1 MALKRISP
9 DEARDLLESGEGHIY
24 LDVRSIP
31 EFEQG
36 HAPGAKNIPLLHR
49 TAMGMQPNEE
59 FVDVCERA
67 LGKDAKIITACL
79 KGGRSMR
86 AAQVLQANGFTN
98 VVDMRGGFDGES
110 NPLGQIVYDG
120 WARRGLPVTTEATDE
135 ETYAGLSER

>member
-59 FVDVCERA
+59 FVDVCE
-67 LGKDAKIITACL
+67 
-79 KGGRSMR
+79 GR
-86 AAQVLQANGFTN
+86 
-98 VVDMRGGFDGES
+98 
-110 NPLGQIVYDG
+110 
-120 WARRGLPVTTEATDE
+120 WARMPRSSRPA
-135 ETYAGLSER
+135 

>member
-9 DEARDLLESGEGHIY
+9 DEARDLLESGEDYIY

-110 NPLGQIVYDG
+110 NPLGQVVYDG
-120 WARRGLPVTTEATDE
+120 WARRGLPVTTEATDG
-135 ETYAGLSER
+135 ETYSGLSKR

>member
-1 MALKRISP
+1 MELKRISP
-9 DEARDLLESGEGHIY
+9 DEARDLLESGEDYIY

-49 TAMGMQPNEE
+49 TTMGMQPNEE
-59 FVDVCERA
+59 FVDVCDRA

-120 WARRGLPVTTEATDE
+120 WARRGLPVTTEATDD
-135 ETYAGLSER
+135 ETYAGLSKR